1 MKNNSR
7 LISILII
14 VALVVIVAETIVA
27 FTLGN
32 KDSLSWIEEGS
43 DIQLTETSQSVLHF
57 AVDAKD
63 KDGEKVKDITFS
75 ATSGSLEISN
85 NEVTWYLPQESGIYT
100 IEAKTKTASISHR
113 INYDYVGKTLLG
125 GVLAPEIKSTDDSD
139 NDGLTNEEEDKLGT
153 NAHNYDTDRDGLGDG
168 YEVKQSKTDPLK
180 ADSDN
185 DGLNDGNEIVL
196 KMDPLAP
203 STNNDGVKDGERIL
217 TYTETSKENGI
228 KITVTGKGNIASVT
242 SKISSTQGISKDSG
256 QILNNFFDFQ
266 VDAKITS
273 ATVTIPYDP
282 KEIAQSGISEDEL
295 TLYYIDSKTGKKTSV
310 PTIVDKQNHII
321 TAKLDHFSTY
331 TVGGREITQYET
343 MFGSN
348 ILFLVDN
355 SVSLYTTE
363 QMEAQGYP
371 ESKGANGT
379 DKYYYR
385 FSSTIKALNKLMAPN
400 PHRYTDNK
408 WAVSEFS
415 GTYANMAAFSTDQS
429 SYKSVL
435 NSMKNT
441 WKTDPR
447 TGTNLGGAIRSA
459 INEFS
464 AWKESGWKNYIILLT
479 DGEDTEGS
487 FSESNVSAY
496 ITELKNNNIHVC
508 AIGISDDVDK
518 QALEKLATGTG
529 CKYYHATSQASID
542 KAYDDIV
549 GIIDNLYGGN
559 SLIIGQTNFQ
569 MSRDAYYITNYA
581 TVDAPSGHCLGI
593 NVAAWLKYKNQL
605 PAKRGSTARPEKVNG
620 KTITVSYDIQGT
632 PIQTKSA
639 YSYRFKTPNLLYLL
653 RMGWPYPTSTLMSVH
668 DGQMDEQYYDS
679 KPDSKGRTV
688 FQQSYRDQL
697 AKIGVKTKFKSN
709 REIVDYPID
718 DKNTDFRKNANAE
731 DVKLLDM
738 FYYWYTMN
746 YEEWNGWHI
755 ESHPQETI
763 DTLNYAL
770 YYDEPIVLGICFIKK
785 GGAVGYTD
793 GCHSVNLIRITQE
806 LNDLDKFTIYVYD
819 TNRPYAEQKIYI
831 TRSKVVNAFGGS
843 DSLGYSYTAQYD
855 VDKGTYEEIYLYAK
869 PYMAS
874 EFVTHY

>member
-1 MKNNSR
+1 MKNNSK
-7 LISILII
+7 LITILIAI
-14 VALVVIVAETIVA
+14 SLVVIVAEIIAT
-27 FTLGN
+27 FTLNN
-32 KDSLSWIEEGS
+32 KDSINWIEEES

-113 INYDYVGKTLLG
+113 INYDYVGETLLG
-125 GVLAPEIKSTDDSD
+125 GVLTPEIKLTDDSD
-139 NDGLTNEEEDKLGT
+139 NDGLINEEEDKLGT
-153 NAHNYDTDRDGLGDG
+153 NAHNYDTDHDGLGDG

-185 DGLNDGNEIVL
+185 DGLNDGNEIAL
-196 KMDPLAP
+196 KMDPLSP
-203 STNNDGVKDGERIL
+203 STNNDGIKDGDRIL

-228 KITVTGKGNIASVT
+228 KITVTGKGNIASVV
-242 SKISSTQGISKDSG
+242 SKVSGAQDASKGSG
-256 QILNNFFDFQ
+256 QVLNSFFDFQ
-266 VDAKITS
+266 VDAKLTS

-282 KEIAQSGISEDEL
+282 EEIAQSGILEDEL

-310 PTIVDKQNHII
+310 PTIVDKRNHTI
-321 TAKLDHFSTY
+321 TAELDHFSTY
-331 TVGGREITQYET
+331 TVGGREIAAKET
-343 MFGSN
+343 MTGSS
-348 ILFLVDN
+348 ILFLIDN

-400 PHRYTDNK
+400 PHRYTDNQ

-415 GTYANMAAFSTDQS
+415 GTYANISGFSIDKS
-429 SYKSVL
+429 SYKSEL

-447 TGTNLGGAIRSA
+447 TGTNLGGALKSAVKEFSDRSA
-459 INEFS
+459 D
-464 AWKESGWKNYIILLT
+464 GYKNYIILLT
-479 DGEDTEGS
+479 DGEDTAGS
-487 FSESNVSAY
+487 FKESNVSTY
-496 ITELKNNNIHVC
+496 ITELKNSNIHVC
-508 AIGISDDVDK
+508 VIGISDDVDK
-518 QALEKLATGTG
+518 QTLEKLATGTG
-529 CKYYHATSQASID
+529 CKYYHATNQASID

-549 GIIDNLYGGN
+549 GIIDNLYAGN

-569 MSRDAYYITNYA
+569 ISRDAYYITNYT
-581 TVDAPSGHCLGI
+581 TVDAPGGHCLGL

-605 PAKRGSTARPEKVNG
+605 PAKRGSTTRPQKMNG
-620 KTITVSYDIQGT
+620 KTVTVSYDIQGT
-632 PIQTKSA
+632 SIQTKSA
-639 YSYRFKTPNLLYLL
+639 YNYRFKTPNLLFLL
-653 RMGWPYPTSTLMSVH
+653 RKGWPYPTSTLMSVH

-679 KPDSKGRTV
+679 KPDSKGRAV

-697 AKIGVKTKFKSN
+697 TKIGVKTKFEDK
-709 REIVDYPID
+709 REVVDYPID
-718 DKNTDFRKNANAE
+718 DKNPDFRKNADPE

-738 FYYWYTMN
+738 FYFWYTLN
-746 YEEWNGWHI
+746 FDSWLSWHLD
-755 ESHPQETI
+755 SNPQETI
-763 DTLNYAL
+763 NYINYML
-770 YYDEPIVLGICFIKK
+770 DNDEPVVLGLCTPKA
-785 GGAVGYTD
+785 GGAAGETD
-793 GCHSVNLIRITQE
+793 GCHSVNLIRVTQE

-819 TNRPYAEQKIYI
+819 TNRPYAEQPVYI
-831 TRSKVVNAFGGS
+831 TRTKVTAGATG
-843 DSLGYSYTAQYD
+843 DDLGYSYTVQYD
-855 VDKGTYEEIYLYAK
+855 KQKKGLETVYLFVKSYT
-869 PYMAS
+869 AS